1 MTQARATRILT
12 DIDSRAWEHPGDRA
26 ALNALRRVP
35 GFDEVL
41 RTLFG
46 FFGEKP
52 IRLAF
57 LASAVRVGP
66 SQIARVHRLKEEV
79 YRTLDS
85 PADYPMYVQQ
95 SAELNAFAYG
105 MEKPYIILNSALVK
119 TMDDD
124 ELRFVIGHELGHV
137 MSGHAL
143 YNTMT
148 RILWSLAQMGFP
160 MVGLAARLVLEA
172 LLSWQRQAELSCD
185 RAGSLAVQDP
195 DPGMRVMLKF
205 AGGYGSPE
213 ANEADF
219 LRQAEDYRDTGDLAD
234 QIFKVLNVLG
244 TTHPFPVIRVAEQ
257 RAWFESGAYDRILA
271 GEYRRRG
278 DPDTPYRDDVSAAAK
293 AYGDSAR
300 ETFGK
305 AGDAAR
311 KVMDSFRAGFE
322 RKGGA

>member
-1 MTQARATRILT
+1 MTERTARVLHE
-12 DIDSRAWEHPGDRA
+12 IDPRSWEHPADRA

-46 FFGEKP
+46 FFGERP

-57 LASAVRVGP
+57 QASAVRVGP
-66 SQIARVHRLKEEV
+66 TQIARVHRLKEEV

-85 PADYPMYVQQ
+85 PADYPMFVQQ
-95 SAELNAFAYG
+95 SSELNAFAYG
-105 MEKPYIILNSALVK
+105 MAQPFIILNSRLVEL
-119 TMDDD
+119 MDDD

-143 YNTMT
+143 YNTMS

-195 DPGMRVMLKF
+195 DPAMRVMLKF
-205 AGGYGSPE
+205 ASGQGVPE
-213 ANEADF
+213 ANQADF
-219 LRQAEDYRDTGDLAD
+219 LKQAEEYRESGDLAD
-234 QIFKVLNVLG
+234 QVFKVLNVLG

-257 RAWFESGAYDRILA
+257 RAWFESGDYDRIVG

-278 DPDTPYRDDVSAAAK
+278 DAETPYADDVSAAAK
-293 AYGDSAR
+293 AYKESAR

-311 KVMDSFRAGFE
+311 KMMDSFRSGFE
-322 RKGGA
+322 RHTGG